1 MDKIGQK
8 IYEYYEEINQGIKQY
23 IPENKKILDVGG
35 GFGALAEEFQ
45 KKNNI
50 VCNIDSSELAIQESK
65 KRNIE
70 SYVAD
75 ITDSA
80 SLPNEISGK
89 KFDVLVFAD
98 ILEHVHDPFSVLK
111 IYDNFL
117 AENGRVIISVPNIAT
132 WTVRTGLLF
141 GNFTYTD
148 TGNLDR
154 THIRFFTKKSLKKMI
169 RAVGYEIEEFDI
181 TPNFIRPLVPLVK
194 KFIKKEKGLKHNP
207 RAIIDSPVYK
217 AYLEYFYPLEKLI
230 ARIWPPLFA
239 FQFIL
244 ILRKKRNGK

>member
-1 MDKIGQK
+1 MDKICQK
-8 IYEYYEEINQGIKQY
+8 IYEYYEEINQGIIRH

-35 GFGALAEEFQ
+35 GFGALSEEFQ
-45 KKNNI
+45 RKNNI

-75 ITDSA
+75 ITERA

-89 KFDVLVFAD
+89 KFDMIVFAD
-98 ILEHVHDPFSVLK
+98 ILEHVYDPFLVLK
-111 IYDNFL
+111 IYDDFL
-117 AENGRVIISVPNIAT
+117 SENGKVIISIPNVAT
-132 WTVRTGLLF
+132 WTVRLGLLF

-154 THIRFFTKKSLKKMI
+154 THIRFFTEKSLKNMVS
-169 RAVGYEIEEFDI
+169 AAGYEIEKFDI
-181 TPNFIRPLVPLVK
+181 TPNFIRPLVPLIK
-194 KFIKKEKGLKHNP
+194 KFIKRENGPKYNP
-207 RAIIDSPVYK
+207 RAIIDSPAYNVYLK
-217 AYLEYFYPLEKLI
+217 YFYPVEKLI

-244 ILRKKRNGK
+244 ILKKRNEK